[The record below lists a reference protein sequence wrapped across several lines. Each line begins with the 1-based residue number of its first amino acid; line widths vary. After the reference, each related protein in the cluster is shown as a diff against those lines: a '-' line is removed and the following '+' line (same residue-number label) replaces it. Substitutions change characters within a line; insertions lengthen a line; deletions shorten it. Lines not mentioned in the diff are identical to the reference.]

1 MPCPLHALLTPRGS
15 VTFRTTIRPRNLHP
29 LKAIQSPICTTQK
42 PPMAGHKSQRRNP
55 TSRLADARGMNV
67 CGASPLQNG
76 KRNNSRAFYRAEFL
90 TPTPG
95 TTTQGHLLCLSGI
108 QATCS
113 GQFLSSR
120 RGCRIGASQR
130 TKVEAH
136 TNMHFFVRLLEVSRC
151 PPRAPRIGSGVPI
164 TPVAEHVQG
173 TTLGDLRSEPMKK
186 PDLYVDPVLNFELLP
201 LLGLGR
207 VE

>member
-1 MPCPLHALLTPRGS
+1 MPPSCFADTSGKRDISHNDPSPKS
-15 VTFRTTIRPRNLHP
+15 SPSESHP
-29 LKAIQSPICTTQK
+29 VAHLYHSK
-42 PPMAGHKSQRRNP
+42 PPDGGSQIPKAKSTR
-55 TSRLADARGMNV
+55 RLANARGRNV

-76 KRNNSRAFYRAEFL
+76 KCNNSRAFYRAEFL
-90 TPTPG
+90 APTPG

-136 TNMHFFVRLLEVSRC
+136 TNMQFFVRSHSIQCVMQRVSYR
-151 PPRAPRIGSGVPI
+151 PLFS
-164 TPVAEHVQG
+164 QG
-173 TTLGDLRSEPMKK
+173 NAVFSK
-186 PDLYVDPVLNFELLP
+186 PQ
-201 LLGLGR
+201 R
-207 VE
+207 